1 MDYFVL
7 RVIIMNAE
15 NLFRCVVVNYK
26 LPTVLKT
33 EQSHI
38 ITHLLNNHVD
48 VIAVLP
54 TGYGKSLPY
63 VAAPLI
69 LDEVCYLA

>member
-1 MDYFVL
+1 
-7 RVIIMNAE
+7 MNIE

-33 EQSHI
+33 EQSQI
-38 ITHLLNNHVD
+38 ISHLLINHVD
-48 VIAVLP
+48 AIAVAVLP
-54 TGYGKSLPY
+54 TGYGKSLLY

-69 LDEVCYLA
+69 LDEVCY

>member
-1 MDYFVL
+1 
-7 RVIIMNAE
+7 MNIE
-15 NLFRCVVVNYK
+15 NLFRCVVANYK

-33 EQSHI
+33 EQLQI
-38 ITHLLNNHVD
+38 ISQLLINRVD
-48 VIAVLP
+48 AIAVLP

-69 LDEVCYLA
+69 LDEVYATRPNYLASV